1 MQDIHTIIIGGGISG
16 LYYGYQLFKKNI
28 PFIILEKNY
37 ERRGKLYSLSNKLS
51 LDNTLSNL
59 DNFIIELGAS
69 IIHTNQTNMMN
80 LIKELK
86 MEDEIEELSTKQKSF
101 FLLDKSDNPEE
112 DSKTLKKKWK
122 EIKKFVKSNIDK
134 LPDDTTI
141 EEAGR
146 ILLSEEEFYI
156 FSTYWSEWYE
166 VNLQNAKVFFEQ
178 EDKEGNY
185 CKFKNGYESLV
196 IKLTSILKDH
206 IYFGCLVNKIKL
218 NNSPLNPYERYE
230 VTLTHNYETYS
241 VSENK
246 IKNQVNIKSQ
256 PEIYIIKSNSIFLAT
271 DYTCA
276 LTCIKYKNLN
286 PLKKYLRCGFPRCC
300 YRFYVYFKRPLNLQ
314 NNGEI
319 GSIVGEFESKW
330 SIKINDHLW
339 MISYVDGPLSCALN
353 DVSPKT
359 LIKNWIKTINKHF
372 FKNKMDIA
380 NKPISYKD
388 VLFYKAGFWRD
399 AYTILD
405 KKFYTRPWEGTTVSI
420 SGSPDSQTY
429 GEICRNL
436 LPDGCNVGVLPKN
449 KGEDTAWVE
458 SVLINPKI

>member
-51 LDNTLSNL
+51 LDNTLTNL
-59 DNFIIELGAS
+59 DSFIIELGAS
-69 IIHTNQTNMMN
+69 IIHKNQTNMMN

-146 ILLSEEEFYI
+146 ILLSEEDFYI

-178 EDKEGNY
+178 EDKEGDY

-218 NNSPLNPYERYE
+218 NNSPVNSYERYE

-256 PEIYIIKSNSIFLAT
+256 PETYIIKSNSIFLAT

-286 PLKKYLRCGFPRCC
+286 PLKKYLKCGFPRCC
-300 YRFYVYFKRPLNLQ
+300 YRFYVYFKKPLNLQ

-319 GSIVGEFESKW
+319 GSIVGDFECKW

-372 FKNKMDIA
+372 FKNKMDVS
-380 NKPISYKD
+380 NRPITYKD

-405 KKFYTRPWEGTTVSI
+405 KKFFEKVSTN
-420 SGSPDSQTY
+420 QTY

-436 LPDGCNVGVLPKN
+436 LPDGCNVGILPKN

>member
-218 NNSPLNPYERYE
+218 NNSPVNPYERYE

-286 PLKKYLRCGFPRCC
+286 SLKKYLRCGFPRCC

-319 GSIVGEFESKW
+319 GSIVGDFESKW

-353 DVSPKT
+353 DVSPTT

-372 FKNKMDIA
+372 FKNKTDIA

-420 SGSPDSQTY
+420 SGSPASQTY